1 MTTMM
6 MPMGSERA
14 LGRGYDKKFKIPRP
28 ALMFHTTS
36 DKKKATQNGYR
47 KPEMSMGVE
56 EDIATAKAWLRS
68 QNKTSKTISVDDLNF
83 NEIALTTSETKADIA
98 ISKAR
103 AVQTS
108 IITTKK
114 SKSIKVID
122 VYDTLMVV
130 TDRPLGKSTVKK
142 CQAITMA
149 NKPCPF
155 KSTCGNFCRKHQIK
169 K

>member
-1 MTTMM
+1 M

-14 LGRGYDKKFKIPRP
+14 LGRGYDKTFKIPRP

-36 DKKKATQNGYR
+36 DKKKALQNGYSR
-47 KPEMSMGVE
+47 PAMSMGAD
-56 EDIATAKAWLRS
+56 EDIAAAKAWLCQK
-68 QNKTSKTISVDDLNF
+68 QNKSKPSISVNDLNL
-83 NEIALTTSETKADIA
+83 NEIELAEDTELDIA

-103 AVQTS
+103 AVQTN

-114 SKSIKVID
+114 ARSIKVID
-122 VYDTLMVV
+122 VYDTRMVV
-130 TDRPLGKSTVKK
+130 TDRPIGKGTVKK

>member
-1 MTTMM
+1 M

-14 LGRGYDKKFKIPRP
+14 LGRGYDKTFKIPRP

-36 DKKKATQNGYR
+36 DKKKALQNGYSR
-47 KPEMSMGVE
+47 PAMSMGADD
-56 EDIATAKAWLRS
+56 DIAAAKAWLGQK
-68 QNKTSKTISVDDLNF
+68 QNKSKPSISVNDLNL
-83 NEIALTTSETKADIA
+83 NEIELAEDTELDIA

-103 AVQTS
+103 AVQTN

-114 SKSIKVID
+114 SRSIKVID
-122 VYDTLMVV
+122 VYDTRMVV
-130 TDRPLGKSTVKK
+130 TDRPIGKGTVKK

>member
-1 MTTMM
+1 M

-14 LGRGYDKKFKIPRP
+14 LGRNYDKTFKIPHP

-36 DKKKATQNGYR
+36 DKKTALRNGYR
-47 KPEMSMGVE
+47 RPDMSMGPDH
-56 EDIATAKAWLRS
+56 DIEAAKEWLG
-68 QNKTSKTISVDDLNF
+68 QNKNKKAISVNDLNL
-83 NEIALTTSETKADIA
+83 NKIALTSESKLDVA

-103 AVQTS
+103 TVQTN

-114 SKSIKVID
+114 ARSVKVID
-122 VYDTLMVV
+122 VYDTRMVV
-130 TDRPLGKSTVKK
+130 TDRPVGKGTIKK

>member
-1 MTTMM
+1 MTTM

-14 LGRGYDKKFKIPRP
+14 LGRGYDKTFKIPRP
-28 ALMFHTTS
+28 AMMFHTTS

-47 KPEMSMGVE
+47 RPEMSMGVE
-56 EDIATAKAWLRS
+56 EDIAAAKAWL
-68 QNKTSKTISVDDLNF
+68 NKNKNKKTISVDDLNLT
-83 NEIALTTSETKADIA
+83 EIALTEDTELDIA

-103 AVQTS
+103 AVQTN

-114 SKSIKVID
+114 ARSIKVID

-130 TDRPLGKSTVKK
+130 TDRPLAKSTVKK

>member
-1 MTTMM
+1 MM

-14 LGRGYDKKFKIPRP
+14 LGRNYDKNFKIPRP

-36 DKKKATQNGYR
+36 DKKMALKNGYR
-47 KPEMSMGVE
+47 RPTMSAGTE
-56 EDIATAKAWLRS
+56 EDIAAAKAWLGG
-68 QNKTSKTISVDDLNF
+68 QTKNKQVISVDDLQL
-83 NEIALTTSETKADIA
+83 NEITLAADSKSDIA

-103 AVQTS
+103 EVQTN
-108 IITTKK
+108 IIIAKK
-114 SKSIKVID
+114 ARSIKVID
-122 VYDTLMVV
+122 VYETRMVV
-130 TDRPLGKSTVKK
+130 TDRPVGKGPVKK
-142 CQAITMA
+142 CQAVTMA